1 MQEFQRIDRMAS
13 RDQWVN
19 EIHPLVK
26 LCVTILY
33 IMLLVSFPKYDLAGV
48 IRFLAY
54 PAAMFILSENAL
66 RQALGRMKVVLLLVC
81 LVGIANPF
89 LDRTEMLRL
98 GSFTVTGGMIS
109 MVTLMCKGVLAVLAS
124 YLLIATTTIEKLCY
138 ALRLLHLPKIFVTQ
152 ILLIYRYAGLF
163 MGEAERMRQAYALRA
178 PRQKGVHIRAWGSL
192 TGLLLLRSMDRADT
206 VYESMC
212 LRGYQG
218 EFPME
223 NRVAWRGRDVVYLVG
238 WLSVLVLLRTSLL
251 G

>member
-1 MQEFQRIDRMAS
+1 MAS

-89 LDRTEMLRL
+89 LDRTEILRL

-152 ILLIYRYAGLF
+152 ILLIYRYAGLL

-223 NRVAWRGRDVVYLVG
+223 NRVACRGRDVVYLVG
-238 WLSVLVLLRTSLL
+238 WLSVLVLLRTGLL